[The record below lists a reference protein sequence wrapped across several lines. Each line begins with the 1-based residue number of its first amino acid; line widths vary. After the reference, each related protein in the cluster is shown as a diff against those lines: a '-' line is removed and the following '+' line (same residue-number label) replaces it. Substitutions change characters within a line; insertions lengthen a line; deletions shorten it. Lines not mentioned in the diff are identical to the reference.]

1 MSAVRAL
8 RFVRRAIALVYV
20 VGVFYLGTV
29 NVGPLPRGI
38 PSDKVGH
45 VVAFL
50 GLEMA
55 FELAWL
61 ELRPAVRRALAI
73 VSSLLVGLALELV
86 QAALPHRAAD
96 PLDFAADAVGAVLGA
111 IACGL
116 LGRSTARFR
125 RAPVSRSS

>member
-1 MSAVRAL
+1 MLPPRARRRGSSSDAPRRIHFGGEGRRVPPLRNEVGTPIGWTDRRSGAETRHVMSAVRAL

-50 GLEMA
+50 GLE
-55 FELAWL
+55 
-61 ELRPAVRRALAI
+61 
-73 VSSLLVGLALELV
+73 
-86 QAALPHRAAD
+86 
-96 PLDFAADAVGAVLGA
+96 
-111 IACGL
+111 
-116 LGRSTARFR
+116 
-125 RAPVSRSS
+125 